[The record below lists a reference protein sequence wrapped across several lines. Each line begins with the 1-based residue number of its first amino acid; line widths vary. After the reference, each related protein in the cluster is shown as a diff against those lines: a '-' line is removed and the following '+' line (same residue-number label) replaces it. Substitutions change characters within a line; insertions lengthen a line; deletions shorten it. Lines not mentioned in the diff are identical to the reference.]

1 MKAGIQ
7 ELVISNVQFRFT
19 NVKQFRSLSK
29 TDIFFSVFE
38 KIRVLTDRIK
48 IEFARPRVYAKNDS
62 YALDFTY

>member
-38 KIRVLTDRIK
+38 KIRAHPDRIK
-48 IEFARPRVYAKNDS
+48 IEFARPPVYAKNDS
-62 YALDFTY
+62 DALDFTY